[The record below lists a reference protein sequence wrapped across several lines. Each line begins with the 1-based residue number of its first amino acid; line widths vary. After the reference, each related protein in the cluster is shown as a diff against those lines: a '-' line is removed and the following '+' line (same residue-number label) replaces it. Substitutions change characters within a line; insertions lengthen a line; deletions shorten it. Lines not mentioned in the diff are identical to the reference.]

1 MQDIMMRFDKG
12 LGSYLTKEQIR
23 QQAPVVF
30 AATPTSDRVSNKYLH
45 VNTETII
52 DDLAKLNWYPVQA
65 AMRKSRGINTIFSK
79 HMVSFQNPDVRILNK
94 EGEIDAY
101 PRIILTNSHDGLNA
115 FSFKVGVYRLVCS
128 NGLVI
133 AEDEFSAFKIKHMGY
148 TFEELRNVVNTAMT
162 DLPNKVRVLN
172 RMKSTI
178 LTEEQ
183 KRQFAI
189 DAMLLRAGI
198 KPTDVQPEYDDETI
212 EDILDPKREADK
224 GSDDVWI
231 TLNIIQEKLIKGGYS
246 QALKGAKVRK
256 VRPIKGFEK
265 DIDVNQKLFKMAMAY
280 VN

>member
-1 MQDIMMRFDKG
+1 MQDIMMTFNRG
-12 LGSYLTKEQIR
+12 LGSYLTKEQIKE
-23 QQAPVVF
+23 QAPVVF
-30 AATPTSDRVSNKYLH
+30 VTSPTSAKVSSKYLFA
-45 VNTETII
+45 NTETII
-52 DDLAKLNWYPVQA
+52 DDLAILGWLPVQA
-65 AMRKSRGINTIFSK
+65 SMRKSRGVDTIFSK
-79 HMVSFQNPDVRILNK
+79 HMISFQNPDVRILNK

-115 FSFKVGVYRLVCS
+115 FSFRVGIYRMVCS
-128 NGLVI
+128 NGLVV

-162 DLPNKVRVLN
+162 DLPNKVEVLN

-178 LTEEQ
+178 LTQEQ
-183 KRQFAI
+183 KNEFAI
-189 DAMLLRAGI
+189 NAMLLRAGI
-198 KPTDVQPEYDDETI
+198 KPTDVQPEYDEETVV
-212 EDILDPKREADK
+212 DILDPLRQADK

-231 TLNIIQEKLIKGGYS
+231 TLNILQEKIIKGGYS